1 MELKGEIIAL
11 IHYVLVGLVVAV
23 ERMAIPVEVEAVVA
37 TLAVL
42 VEDMIV
48 ITVMVVVAGLIIVV
62 AIKAMKQV
70 FGMIMEKLL

>member
-11 IHYVLVGLVVAV
+11 IHNVLVGLVVAV
-23 ERMAIPVEVEAVVA
+23 EHMVILVEVEVAVA

-42 VEDMIV
+42 AEDMIV
-48 ITVMVVVAGLIIVV
+48 ITVMVGVADLIIMVP
-62 AIKAMKQV
+62 IKAMKQV

>member
-48 ITVMVVVAGLIIVV
+48 ITVMVGVADLTIMV
-62 AIKAMKQV
+62 AIKVMKQV
-70 FGMIMEKLL
+70 YGMIMEKLL

>member
-11 IHYVLVGLVVAV
+11 IHYVLVGLVVVA
-23 ERMAIPVEVEAVVA
+23 EHMAIPVEVEVGVA

-42 VEDMIV
+42 AEDMIV
-48 ITVMVVVAGLIIVV
+48 ITVMVGVADLTIMV
-62 AIKAMKQV
+62 AIKVMKQV

>member
-11 IHYVLVGLVVAV
+11 IHYVLVGLVVAA
-23 ERMAIPVEVEAVVA
+23 EHMAIPVEVEVGVA

-42 VEDMIV
+42 AEDMIV
-48 ITVMVVVAGLIIVV
+48 ITVMVVVADLTIMV